1 MPSSPREQKLRTA
14 PTTHSAMGAAFGG
27 LHLQLCTHSPFRLP
41 LVTFPP
47 PTPRWQWGYGMHV
60 GINRTR
66 SHRKAS
72 TQPPV
77 QHCRLTATGALSC

>member
-47 PTPRWQWGYGMHV
+47 PPRGGSGVMACMW
-60 GINRTR
+60 
-66 SHRKAS
+66 A
-72 TQPPV
+72 
-77 QHCRLTATGALSC
+77 